1 MFNFIKFIWYYR
13 ITTPSVDSGTQSEF
27 SPVRKEDGDDIN
39 ILTTSSTNDIAQPA
53 ITNGDSCETQNSF
66 DVSESEEKDH
76 FDSNNLSNYEGELK
90 KLTQKIHTLTVN
102 SDLKGNGIGGLDAD
116 THSSSST
123 GCISPMSSE
132 GGVYPQE
139 LMDNFALNL
148 HRYAIDRQNSILF

>member
-1 MFNFIKFIWYYR
+1 MSPTKQEDTDTINI
-13 ITTPSVDSGTQSEF
+13 ITT
-27 SPVRKEDGDDIN
+27 N
-39 ILTTSSTNDIAQPA
+39 STNDIEKPA
-53 ITNGDSCETQNSF
+53 ITNGDQCEDQNCF
-66 DVSESEEKDH
+66 DGLESEEQDH
-76 FDSNNLSNYEGELK
+76 FDSNNLSHYEGELK

-102 SDLKGNGIGGLDAD
+102 SDLKGNGIGGLDPD

-148 HRYAIDRQNSILF
+148 HRY

>member
-1 MFNFIKFIWYYR
+1 MSPTKQEDADTINI
-13 ITTPSVDSGTQSEF
+13 ITTNS
-27 SPVRKEDGDDIN
+27 N
-39 ILTTSSTNDIAQPA
+39 NDVTKPT
-53 ITNGDSCETQNSF
+53 ITNGDKCEDQNGF
-66 DVSESEEKDH
+66 DGLESEEQDH

-102 SDLKGNGIGGLDAD
+102 SDLKGNGLGGLDPD

-148 HRYAIDRQNSILF
+148 HRYKFCIIF

>member
-1 MFNFIKFIWYYR
+1 MLMFCCR
-13 ITTPSVDSGTQSEF
+13 ITTPSVDSGNQSEF
-27 SPVRKEDGDDIN
+27 SPVRQEDGDTIN
-39 ILTTSSTNDIAQPA
+39 IITTNSTHDDM
-53 ITNGDSCETQNSF
+53 TKTMSNGDNGEEHNNSETL
-66 DVSESEEKDH
+66 ESEEHDQ

-102 SDLKGNGIGGLDAD
+102 SDLKVNGGLDAD

-123 GCISPMSSE
+123 ACISPMSSE

-148 HRYAIDRQNSILF
+148 HRY